1 MFCQQMF
8 TKLLTIHSCFIER
21 TPMRGGKAP
30 LRPNVT
36 LTRRS
41 KKAEEP
47 VVLTL
52 SSDEEDDA
60 DTSNS
65 KVRNAFIC

>member
-1 MFCQQMF
+1 MS
-8 TKLLTIHSCFIER
+8 TKLLTNHSCFIER
-21 TPMRGGKAP
+21 TPMRGGKASV
-30 LRPNVT
+30 RSNVT

-41 KKAEEP
+41 KKAEEL

-60 DTSNS
+60 DTSTS
-65 KVRNAFIC
+65 KVRNSFDPLLS

>member
-1 MFCQQMF
+1 
-8 TKLLTIHSCFIER
+8 
-21 TPMRGGKAP
+21 MRGGRAP

-60 DTSNS
+60 DTSTLKVGNS
-65 KVRNAFIC
+65 TDELFEPIKSN